1 MIEADK
7 KGHKNKGCKHYL
19 TWRTILHFMDVSV
32 PTNMDGVVLEEIFEE
47 DGEFAGRPTE
57 CHERE

>member
-19 TWRTILHFMDVSV
+19 TWRTILHFMDVSEHGWR
-32 PTNMDGVVLEEIFEE
+32 GV
-47 DGEFAGRPTE
+47 GRDL
-57 CHERE
+57 